1 VSFKLFVSFRFFLNT
16 RRSRKTLCGTLD
28 YLPPE
33 MVLGKEHSEKVD
45 LWALGV
51 LTYEFVC
58 GNPPFEDLAGY
69 NATYKRI
76 AKVDLKVPST
86 VSAEATDLI
95 ERLLVFDPERR
106 LPLDEVLKHPWVV
119 KYRSKKL
126 LKGDAA

>member
-1 VSFKLFVSFRFFLNT
+1 MLFRLFLNT

-69 NATYKRI
+69 NGEYPCSNQRH
-76 AKVDLKVPST
+76 
-86 VSAEATDLI
+86 
-95 ERLLVFDPERR
+95 VF
-106 LPLDEVLKHPWVV
+106 VL
-119 KYRSKKL
+119 SL
-126 LKGDAA
+126 GLQQLTSG